1 MYRGRKWTEVGFRLA
16 KEQYHFKRE
25 CDRLGCP
32 YSRSTYPGVP
42 GLLFLTLV
50 IDAPRRGAVLL
61 GYHTL
66 GVEDEA
72 VGQWVWGRDRL
83 IYTSTFRPCS
93 APAPRPWYMSAL
105 QE

>member
-16 KEQYHFKRE
+16 KEQYRFKRE

-42 GLLFLTLV
+42 GLLFLTSV